1 MRMRKEKN
9 ETLRA
14 MERVWARHMLKQQD
28 AQNKNADAVR
38 EAKEILNEYGE

>member
-14 MERVWARHMLKQQD
+14 MERVWARHVLKQQGAQHQD
-28 AQNKNADAVR
+28 ANAVR

>member
-14 MERVWARHMLKQQD
+14 MERVWARHVLKQQTTQGQPTE
-28 AQNKNADAVR
+28 AIR